1 MQEALKKD
9 VNNRLKSIEGHVRG
23 IQRMVA
29 DDVYCVDIMKQ
40 IKAVQGALDRVNAMV
55 LDNHLQ
61 TCVSTAVRSQSKAE
75 QEIVLHEIVE
85 MFTAAHK
92 LR

>member
-1 MQEALKKD
+1 VQEALKKD